1 MLVSLKKIL
10 DMAEEGGYAIPAFN
24 VYNTETLMGIAKAA
38 EEARSPVIIQLY
50 SRLFQNEEGYY
61 VSPSVL
67 AAAEKLTVPVCY
79 HIDHGANEGVVA
91 RALRYG
97 VSGVMIDAS
106 ALDYEDNI
114 AVTRHIVEIAD
125 AVGVETEGELGH
137 VGSVNDNEMDAF
149 TDPDE
154 AADFVKRTGVAA
166 LAVMVGTAHGR
177 YKKPPKLDLERIA
190 AIKEKTG
197 IPLVLHGGS
206 GIPDDQIQAA
216 IKNGIRKINFGTD
229 VCFSFLDEV
238 FASERNT
245 YAIDLFMRDPV
256 ESVKKFA
263 LSKIKLLGSE
273 GKA

>member
-79 HIDHGANEGVVA
+79 HIDHGANEAVVA

-106 ALDYEDNI
+106 ALDYEDNV

-137 VGSVNDNEMDAF
+137 VGSVNDNEMGAF

-190 AIKEKTG
+190 TIKEKTG

-256 ESVKKFA
+256 ENVKKFA